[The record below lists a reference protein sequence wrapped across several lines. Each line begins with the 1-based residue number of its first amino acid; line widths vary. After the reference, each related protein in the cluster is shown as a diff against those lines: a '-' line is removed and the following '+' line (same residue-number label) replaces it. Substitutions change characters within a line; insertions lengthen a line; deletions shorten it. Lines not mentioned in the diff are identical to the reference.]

1 MIKNDFIDAVEFDT
15 VEINNCN
22 EFGCHDEGVCRCS
35 LIENVLLEKVYL
47 DRVRRKIIRRIYNS
61 GKNQE
66 RNNAITQILFG
77 YDSDLVLNY
86 CVDRLLS
93 RFKVWDLDNWD
104 YTIDYGFY
112 GEEVNSIFI
121 KPEIFSEISRHIS
134 ELEKLD
140 ELRDIVFYLLKLEYG
155 FILDKLEGK
164 NFKIDYIDF
173 SKLIFGQKS
182 HKKNVE
188 SEDLS
193 NYRYPPVKGIVIKQD
208 DNYFVV
214 DGYHRLGASKS
225 EKVLVIIAE

>member
-1 MIKNDFIDAVEFDT
+1 MISNDFIDAVEFDT
-15 VEINNCN
+15 VEKNNCN

-35 LIENVLLEKVYL
+35 VIEQVFLRKVYL
-47 DRVRRKIIRRIYNS
+47 DMVRRKIIRRIYNS

-66 RNNAITQILFG
+66 RNKAITQILFG

-93 RFKVWDLDNWD
+93 KFKIWDLDNWS
-104 YTIDYGFY
+104 YTTDNGFY
-112 GEEVNSIFI
+112 GEEVNSVFI
-121 KPEIFSEISRHIS
+121 KTEIFSEINGHIS

-140 ELRDIVFYLLKLEYG
+140 ELRDIIFYLLELEYG
-155 FILDKLEGK
+155 SILEKLEDK
-164 NFKIDYIDF
+164 NFKIDYVDF

-188 SEDLS
+188 LEDLS
-193 NYRYPPVKGIVIKQD
+193 NYHYPTVKGIVIKQD

-214 DGYHRLGASKS
+214 DGYHRLSASKS
-225 EKVLVIIAE
+225 GKVLVIIAE